1 MPSQPSRQAPG
12 DPGRQKMKVAPAT
25 PAVARLWIV
34 DVPILAWLSKSGAGG
49 EPALATRTHVVLINR
64 FSA

>member
-1 MPSQPSRQAPG
+1 
-12 DPGRQKMKVAPAT
+12 MKVAPAT

-34 DVPILAWLSKSGAGG
+34 EVPILAWLSMGAGG
-49 EPALATRTHVVLINR
+49 ELALATRSHVVLTNR